1 MITRNLHGKLPAP
14 YYIYAPDYRETSSG
28 ICVMHYLCHA
38 LNIAGHEAYVALC
51 DVVNPALR
59 TPSLTDEIIKRHQ
72 DLGRTP
78 IVVYPEVVS
87 GNPLSGPVVVR
98 YILNR
103 EGFLTGNS
111 LQAGQNDLFFHYA
124 HDFRDESLNTNML
137 TLPVID
143 SQLFSPPTEAVERHK
158 TYLYLHRH
166 PLRDVDFAA
175 LPPNTEILSLSNPKT
190 LAQLAEIFKS
200 AAALYSYEISA
211 TCTEAMLCGCPVIYL
226 KGGHIESLP
235 FTEHFGDAGAAM
247 HDEPGGLAR
256 ARASLP
262 QARQRWLDIETT
274 FWEQFE
280 DFIHL
285 TQKAVID
292 YKANL
297 HTRPLNEWLRARTLT
312 PVQNQLIADRREQL
326 QGQTSLIAIV
336 LDRHGDEAQLQRTLN
351 SLSVWQPQT
360 TPLRTIVLSP
370 NALQHPTPTD
380 GIEWQALSDDLAG
393 QINGLLLAD
402 NSQWL
407 TLLHAG
413 DEWQPNGTLR
423 LELELP
429 AADQCQMVY
438 FDEIH
443 HDGDVRGV
451 ALRPDFN
458 LDLLLSF
465 PVSMAR
471 HWFFKRELAL
481 QRGGFDAA
489 YSEALE
495 FDLILRMIEHN
506 GIGAIGH
513 IDEPLLA
520 CPAPTLEQNSHEVQ
534 TLRRHLLARDY
545 HHADVIESPSRHY
558 HVQYGHLGQPL
569 VSIIVPTKDQLPMLQ
584 RCIETVLE
592 KTDYQHY
599 EILIVD
605 NDSQTPEA
613 LEWLANMEAIGGQKV
628 RVLRY
633 PLPFNFSAMNNLA
646 ASHARGDYLVL
657 MNNDVAVLRGDWLDK
672 LLNHAQRPEVGIVG
686 SKLLYPNATLQ
697 HAGVILGLRG
707 PADHPFSGESA
718 TSAGYMQRRW
728 LDQDMS
734 AVTAACLIIRKSIY
748 DQVGGMDEV
757 AFKVS
762 YNDVDLC
769 LKVASLG
776 YLTVWTPHALLL
788 HEGSVSQTAALSVE
802 LKKKQERFA
811 GEQDAMY
818 GKWLPQLA
826 RDPAYNRNMSLGGNG
841 FDLESITP
849 LTWQPLAWRPLPR
862 VMAHPADVLESGH
875 HRVLNPLKA
884 LMEHAAIDGFAIPNT
899 LPVVDLQR
907 YDPDVLVLH
916 RHLDEQRLTAMRR
929 AKAFSSSFKV
939 YDLDADLFNLP
950 LNHPDRDRLPGDL
963 VTALEQGLSYV
974 DRFVVSTR
982 HMADLFS
989 GFHGDLRVV
998 ESRLLPELWANLHP
1012 RRQRGFK
1019 PRVGI
1024 LADTDMHLLDTVI
1037 RQLIDEVE
1045 WVFVGACPDEL
1056 RAYAFEVHGSPSV
1069 PRKAA
1074 ALASLDLDLAL
1085 VPLAQTPF
1093 NEARDQLPL
1102 LEYGACGYPVI
1113 CSDVRAY
1120 QGELPVTRVP
1130 NTTQAWVDA
1139 IRAHLH
1145 DLTATARLGDQL
1157 RSQVRENWMF
1167 DERGIQLWRGAWL
1180 P

>member
-59 TPSLTDEIIKRHQ
+59 TPALTDQIIKRHN

-103 EGFLTGNS
+103 AGFLTGNS
-111 LQAGQNDLFFHYA
+111 LQAGANDLFFHYA

-143 SQLFSPPTEAVERHK
+143 SELFSPPTEPVERRK
-158 TYLYLHRH
+158 SYLYLHRH
-166 PLRDVDFAA
+166 QLRDVDFAS
-175 LPPNTEILSLSNPKT
+175 LPTDIEILSLSKPKT

-200 AAALYSYEISA
+200 ADVLYSYEISA

-226 KGGHIESLP
+226 QGGHIDTLP

-247 HDEPGGLAR
+247 HYEPGGLAR

-262 QARQRWLDIETT
+262 QARERWLEIETT

-285 TQKAVID
+285 TQKAVVD
-292 YKANL
+292 HKANL
-297 HTRPLNEWLRARTLT
+297 HTRPLRDWLQARTLSA
-312 PVQNQLIADRREQL
+312 VQQQLIGERRNDLKDR
-326 QGQTSLIAIV
+326 TSVTAIV
-336 LDRHGDEAQLQRTLN
+336 LDSAQDSALLNLTLASFGVWEPRTT
-351 SLSVWQPQT
+351 SLRAVVFSTLPR
-360 TPLRTIVLSP
+360 PESLAP
-370 NALQHPTPTD
+370 N
-380 GIEWQALSDDLAG
+380 IEWLSYESDIAQQMNTLLQDDA
-393 QINGLLLAD
+393 
-402 NSQWL
+402 SQWF
-407 TLLHAG
+407 TVLHAG
-413 DEWQPNGTLR
+413 DEWQFNGTLR
-423 LELELP
+423 MELELP
-429 AADQCQMVY
+429 AAHQCQMVY

-471 HWFFKRELAL
+471 HWFFQRDLAL
-481 QRGGFDAA
+481 QAGGFVSA
-489 YSEALE
+489 YSESLE
-495 FDLILRMIEHN
+495 FDLILRMIEQN
-506 GIGAIGH
+506 GIGTIGH
-513 IDEPLLA
+513 IDEPLMA
-520 CPAPTLEQNSHEVQ
+520 CSAPTLEQNSHELQ
-534 TLRRHLLARDY
+534 TLKRHLLARDY
-545 HHADVIESPSRHY
+545 HHADVIESPARHY
-558 HVQYGHLGQPL
+558 HVQYGHLGQPF

-605 NDSQTPEA
+605 NNSETPEA
-613 LEWLANMEAIGGQKV
+613 LEWLANIEAIGGQKV

-633 PLPFNFSAMNNLA
+633 PFPFNFSAMNNMA
-646 ASHARGDYLVL
+646 AAQARGDYLVL
-657 MNNDVAVLRGDWLDK
+657 MNNDIAVLRADWLDK

-686 SKLLYPNATLQ
+686 SKLLYPNATVQ

-728 LDQDMS
+728 LDQDLS

-748 DQVGGMDEV
+748 DDVGGMDEE

-769 LKVASLG
+769 LKVGALG

-788 HEGSVSQTAALSVE
+788 HEGSVSQTANLNFE
-802 LKKKQERFA
+802 LKHKQDRFA
-811 GEQDAMY
+811 GEQEAMY
-818 GKWLPQLA
+818 SKWLPKLA

-849 LTWQPLAWRPLPR
+849 LTWQPMAWRPLPT
-862 VMAHPADVLESGH
+862 VLAHPADVSESGH
-875 HRVLNPLKA
+875 HRVLDPLRA
-884 LMEHAAIDGFAIPNT
+884 LMDSATVDGFALPDT

-907 YDPDVLVLH
+907 YDPDVLILH

-939 YDLDADLFNLP
+939 YDLDTDLFNLP
-950 LNHPDRDRLPGDL
+950 SDHPDRSRLPEDL

-974 DRFVVSTR
+974 DRFVVSTP

-989 GFHGDLRVV
+989 GFHGDLRVM
-998 ESRLLPELWANLHP
+998 ENRLPPERWANLNP
-1012 RRQRGFK
+1012 RRNRGFK

-1024 LADTDMHLLDTVI
+1024 LTDTDMHLLDGVI
-1037 RQLIDEVE
+1037 RQLINEVE
-1045 WVFVGACPDEL
+1045 WVFVGSCPDAL
-1056 RAYAFEVHGSPSV
+1056 RPCAYEIHGNPSI

-1085 VPLAQTPF
+1085 VPLEQTLFNDAQG
-1093 NEARDQLPL
+1093 NQPL

-1113 CSDVRAY
+1113 CSNVRAY
-1120 QGELPVTRVP
+1120 QGDLPVTRVA
-1130 NTTQAWVDA
+1130 NTTEAWVDA

-1145 DLTATARLGDQL
+1145 DLSTAARIGDQL
-1157 RSQVRENWMF
+1157 RATVLRDWML
-1167 DERGIQLWRGAWL
+1167 DDQGIQRWREVWL

>member
-1 MITRNLHGKLPAP
+1 MTTRNLHGKLPAP

-59 TPSLTDEIIKRHQ
+59 TPQLTEELIKRHHS
-72 DLGRTP
+72 LGRTP
-78 IVVYPEVVS
+78 VVVYPEVVS
-87 GNPLSGPVVVR
+87 GNPLSGQVVVR

-103 EGFLTGNS
+103 AGFLTGNA
-111 LQAGQNDLFFHYA
+111 LQAGQNDLYFHYA

-143 SQLFSPPTEAVERHK
+143 SELFSPPQEPVERRK
-158 TYLYLHRH
+158 SYLYLHRH
-166 PLRDVDFAA
+166 ALRDVDFSA
-175 LPPNTEILSLSNPKT
+175 LPADIEILSLSNPKT
-190 LAQLAEIFKS
+190 LAQLAEIFK
-200 AAALYSYEISA
+200 AADVLYSYEISA

-226 KGGHIESLP
+226 KGGHIETLP

-247 HDEPGGLAR
+247 YDEPGGLER

-262 QARQRWLDIETT
+262 QARERWLEIETT
-274 FWEQFE
+274 FWQQFE
-280 DFIHL
+280 DFIRL
-285 TQKAVID
+285 TQDAVTD

-297 HTRPLNEWLRARTLT
+297 HTRPLNEWLRARTLS
-312 PVQNQLIADRREQL
+312 PVQERLIAERRAAL
-326 QGQTSLIAIV
+326 NGRTSLTAIV
-336 LDRHGDEAQLQRTLN
+336 LDSRDDLAQLQLTLD
-351 SLSVWQPQT
+351 SLAVWQPRT
-360 TPLRTIVLSP
+360 TRLRTVVFSNSQAPQSLP
-370 NALQHPTPTD
+370 A
-380 GIEWQALSDDLAG
+380 GIEWQACGSDIAG
-393 QINGLLLAD
+393 QINALLQAD
-402 NSQWL
+402 DARWF

-413 DEWQPNGTLR
+413 DEWQSNGTLR
-423 LELELP
+423 MELELP
-429 AADQCQMVY
+429 DADQCQMVY

-443 HDGDVRGV
+443 HDGNVRGV

-458 LDLLLSF
+458 LDMLLSF

-471 HWFFKRELAL
+471 HWFFKRDMAL
-481 QRGGFDAA
+481 QAGGLDAA
-489 YSEALE
+489 FSDALE

-520 CPAPTLEQNSHEVQ
+520 CGAPTLEANSHEVQ

-545 HHADVIESPSRHY
+545 HHADIIEAPSRHY
-558 HVQYGHLGQPL
+558 HVQYGHLRQPL

-592 KTDYQHY
+592 KTEYPHY

-613 LEWLANMEAIGGQKV
+613 LEWLANMDAVGGQKV

-633 PLPFNFSAMNNLA
+633 PYPFNFSAMNNMA
-646 ASHARGDYLVL
+646 AAQARGDYLVL

-697 HAGVILGLRG
+697 HAGVVLGLRG

-718 TSAGYMQRRW
+718 TSPGYMQRRW
-728 LDQDMS
+728 LDQNMS

-748 DQVGGMDEV
+748 DDVGGMDEE

-769 LKVASLG
+769 LKVATQG

-788 HEGSVSQTAALSVE
+788 HEGSVSQTAGMSVD

-811 GEQDAMY
+811 GEQDNMY
-818 GKWLPQLA
+818 AKWLPQLA

-849 LTWQPLAWRPLPR
+849 LTWQPMAWRPLPA
-862 VMAHPADVLESGH
+862 VMAHPADALEAGH
-875 HRVLNPLKA
+875 HRVLDPLKV
-884 LMEHAAIDGFAIPNT
+884 LMNNAVVDGFAVPDM
-899 LPVVDLQR
+899 LPVVDMKR
-907 YDPDVLVLH
+907 YDPDVLIMQ
-916 RHLDEQRLTAMRR
+916 RHLDERRLTAMRR
-929 AKAFSSSFKV
+929 ARAFSSAFKV
-939 YDLDADLFNLP
+939 YDLDLDLFNLP
-950 LNHPDRDRLPGDL
+950 ANHPDRARLPEDL
-963 VTALEQGLSYV
+963 VTAVQQSLSYV
-974 DRFVVSTR
+974 DRVLVPTPY
-982 HMADLFS
+982 MAELFS
-989 GFHGDLRVV
+989 GFHGDLRVMQ
-998 ESRLLPELWANLHP
+998 SRLLPEHWGNLHP

-1019 PRVGI
+1019 PRVGV
-1024 LADTDMHLLDTVI
+1024 LGDTDMHLLDTVI
-1037 RQLIDEVE
+1037 RQLVDEVE
-1045 WVFVGACPDEL
+1045 WVFVGGCPDEL
-1056 RAYAFEVHGSPSV
+1056 RPCAFEVHGSPSV
-1069 PRKAA
+1069 ARRGA
-1074 ALASLDLDLAL
+1074 ALGSLDLDLAL
-1085 VPLAQTPF
+1085 VPLEQTLS
-1093 NEARDQLPL
+1093 NDARDNLPL
-1102 LEYGACGYPVI
+1102 LEWGACGYPVI

-1120 QGELPVTRVP
+1120 QGDLPVTRVA
-1130 NTTQAWVDA
+1130 NTSHAWIDA
-1139 IRAHLH
+1139 IRAHLL
-1145 DLTATARLGDQL
+1145 DLAAAARIGDQL
-1157 RSQVRENWMF
+1157 RARVLNDWML
-1167 DERGIQLWRGAWL
+1167 DERGIELWRSAWL

>member
-51 DVVNPALR
+51 DVINPALR
-59 TPSLTDEIIKRHQ
+59 TPSLTDDIIKRHQ

-103 EGFLTGNS
+103 AGFLTGNS

-124 HDFRDESLNTNML
+124 YDFRDESLNTNML

-143 SQLFSPPTEAVERHK
+143 SELFSPPTEPVERRK
-158 TYLYLHRH
+158 SYLYLHRH

-175 LPPNTEILSLSNPKT
+175 LPSDIEILSLSKPKT

-200 AAALYSYEISA
+200 AVALYSYEISA

-226 KGGHIESLP
+226 KGGHIDTLP

-247 HDEPGGLAR
+247 YDEPGGLER

-262 QARQRWLDIETT
+262 QARTRWLEIETT

-280 DFIHL
+280 DFIRL
-285 TQKAVID
+285 TQQAVTD
-292 YKANL
+292 HKANL
-297 HTRPLNEWLRARTLT
+297 HTRPLREWLHARTLS
-312 PVQNQLIADRREQL
+312 PVQEHLIAERR
-326 QGQTSLIAIV
+326 
-336 LDRHGDEAQLQRTLN
+336 AQLSGSN
-351 SLSVWQPQT
+351 SLTAVVVDAVGDAAQLRLTLDSFSQWQPQT
-360 TPLRTIVLSP
+360 TALQTVVLSHLP
-370 NALQHPTPTD
+370 RPQGLEPD
-380 GIEWQALSDDLAG
+380 IDWQPLSDDVAQQVNAVLERH
-393 QINGLLLAD
+393 D
-402 NSQWL
+402 SQWF
-407 TLLHAG
+407 TVLHAG
-413 DEWQPNGTLR
+413 DEWQATGALR
-423 LELELP
+423 MELELSD
-429 AADQCQMVY
+429 AGECQMVY

-471 HWFFKRELAL
+471 HWFFKRDLAL
-481 QRGGFDAA
+481 QVGGFDTQ
-489 YSEALE
+489 YCDALE

-520 CPAPTLEQNSHEVQ
+520 CSAPTLEQNSHEVQ

-545 HHADVIESPSRHY
+545 HHADIIEAPSRHY
-558 HVQYGHLGQPL
+558 HVQYGHLGQPM

-592 KTDYQHY
+592 KTEYPHY
-599 EILIVD
+599 EILIID
-605 NDSQTPEA
+605 NNSETPEA
-613 LEWLANMEAIGGQKV
+613 IEWLANMEAVGGQKV

-633 PLPFNFSAMNNLA
+633 PFPFNFSAMNNRA
-646 ASHARGDYLVL
+646 ASEARGDYLVL
-657 MNNDVAVLRGDWLDK
+657 MNNDIAVLRADWLDK

-697 HAGVILGLRG
+697 HAGVVLGLRG
-707 PADHPFSGESA
+707 PANHPFSGESA
-718 TSAGYMQRRW
+718 TSPGYMQRRW
-728 LDQDMS
+728 LDQDLS

-748 DQVGGMDEV
+748 DDVGGMDEE

-769 LKVASLG
+769 LKVGNLG

-788 HEGSVSQTAALSVE
+788 HEGSVSQTAELSVE
-802 LKKKQERFA
+802 RKRKEQRFA
-811 GEQDAMY
+811 SEQDAMY
-818 GKWLPQLA
+818 AKWLPKLA
-826 RDPAYNRNMSLGGNG
+826 RDPAYNRNLSLGGNG
-841 FDLESITP
+841 FDLESITA
-849 LTWQPLAWRPLPR
+849 LTWQPMAWRPLPR

-875 HRVLNPLKA
+875 HRVLNPLKM
-884 LMEHAAIDGFAIPNT
+884 LMDSAVVDGFAVPNA

-907 YDPDVLVLH
+907 YNPDVLVLQ

-939 YDLDADLFNLP
+939 YDLDSDLFNLP
-950 LNHPDRDRLPGDL
+950 AAHPDRERLPDDL
-963 VTALEQGLSYV
+963 VTALESGLSYV
-974 DRFVVSTR
+974 DRFVVSTP

-989 GFHGDLRVV
+989 GFHADLRVM
-998 ESRLLPELWANLHP
+998 ENRLLPEQWANLRP
-1012 RRQRGFK
+1012 RRNRGFK

-1024 LADTDMHLLDTVI
+1024 LTDTDMHLLDGVI
-1037 RQLIDEVE
+1037 RQLANEVE
-1045 WVFVGACPDEL
+1045 WVFVGACQGEL
-1056 RAYAFEVHGSPSV
+1056 RDCAFEIHGSPSIA
-1069 PRKAA
+1069 RKAA

-1085 VPLAQTPF
+1085 VPLEDAPF
-1093 NEARDQLPL
+1093 NEARSNAPL
-1102 LEYGACGYPVI
+1102 LEHGACGYPVV
-1113 CSDVRAY
+1113 CSDVRAFRG
-1120 QGELPVTRVP
+1120 QLPVTRTL
-1130 NTTQAWVDA
+1130 NTTDAWVDA

-1145 DLTATARLGDQL
+1145 DLPAAARLGDQL
-1157 RSQVRENWMF
+1157 RTKVLDDWMF
-1167 DERGIQLWRGAWL
+1167 DEKGIQQWRDVWL